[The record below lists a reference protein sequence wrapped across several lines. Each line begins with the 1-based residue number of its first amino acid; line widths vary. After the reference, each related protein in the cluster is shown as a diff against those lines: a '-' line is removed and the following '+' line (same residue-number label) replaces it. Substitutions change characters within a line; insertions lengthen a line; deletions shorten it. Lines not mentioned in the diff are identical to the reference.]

1 MQWCAGLFSEQNMN
15 CSNEDKT
22 IEKEVLLDLI
32 DQINWCLS
40 QYSLEQE
47 TPQEMEQSFQPKWS
61 AFRTLQHN
69 LYRFLSPPKSGQA
82 VAIST
87 LLINVFSRVFS
98 DLCTDTPWDKG
109 ELINSARKQTHQ
121 VLLKLLSD
129 FEKALKKNDEYVDE
143 GLWSAFRDFENEYN
157 KVLFLVNEEDM
168 KAINDMV
175 LQPS

>member
-1 MQWCAGLFSEQNMN
+1 M
-15 CSNEDKT
+15 
-22 IEKEVLLDLI
+22 
-32 DQINWCLS
+32 
-40 QYSLEQE
+40 
-47 TPQEMEQSFQPKWS
+47 
-61 AFRTLQHN
+61 
-69 LYRFLSPPKSGQA
+69 
-82 VAIST
+82 
-87 LLINVFSRVFS
+87 FS

-121 VLLKLLSD
+121 ALLKLLSD

-168 KAINDMV
+168 KAINDIV